1 MLPFATGR
9 QSPTDG
15 WVGPPELP
23 GYRAGNVV
31 ARLADLPSVYPDH
44 LYFHLLLLDA
54 GGRLQDDHSG
64 PCYALARRQSADE
77 RSRFVR
83 VVAELV
89 RHSPSEDRGLS
100 ALGQALSVVRQ
111 FGVDNDRLILAAQLL
126 DDVSSERAVVLSLI
140 QMLELSLGA
149 DEAPNVMGDVV
160 AGLAHRS
167 ALRRLDDR
175 GRRLPVIDVDQRIRQ
190 INDGGLDAQVSYVV
204 NTVGK
209 AQARRH
215 LRDAIHFALVPTP
228 DLLGV

>member
-1 MLPFATGR
+1 MLSFPAAR
-9 QSPTDG
+9 AAPTDG

-64 PCYALARRQSADE
+64 PCYALPRQQPADE

-83 VVAELV
+83 VVAELL

-100 ALGQALSVVRQ
+100 ALGQALTVIRQ
-111 FGVDNDRLILAAQLL
+111 LGVDADRLILAAQLL

-167 ALRRLDDR
+167 ALGSLDEQ
-175 GRRLPVIDVDQRIRQ
+175 GRRAPLVDVDQRIRR
-190 INDGGLDAQVSYVV
+190 INGAGLDAQVSFVV
-204 NTVGK
+204 HTVGK
-209 AQARRH
+209 AKARRH
-215 LRDAIHFALVPTP
+215 LREAIHFALVPTP
-228 DLLGV
+228 ELFGV

>member
-1 MLPFATGR
+1 MMPFATGR
-9 QSPTDG
+9 PLPTDG

-44 LYFHLLLLDA
+44 LYFHLLLLDDV
-54 GGRLQDDHSG
+54 GRLQDDHSG
-64 PCYALARRQSADE
+64 PCYALPRRQPADE

-83 VVAELV
+83 VVAELL

-100 ALGQALSVVRQ
+100 ALGQALTVIRQ
-111 FGVDNDRLILAAQLL
+111 LGVDADRLILAAQLL

-167 ALRRLDDR
+167 ALQTLDAQ
-175 GRRLPVIDVDQRIRQ
+175 GRRRPVVDVDRHILQV
-190 INDGGLDAQVSYVV
+190 NGGGLDAQVSFVV
-204 NTVGK
+204 HTVGK

-228 DLLGV
+228 ELFGV